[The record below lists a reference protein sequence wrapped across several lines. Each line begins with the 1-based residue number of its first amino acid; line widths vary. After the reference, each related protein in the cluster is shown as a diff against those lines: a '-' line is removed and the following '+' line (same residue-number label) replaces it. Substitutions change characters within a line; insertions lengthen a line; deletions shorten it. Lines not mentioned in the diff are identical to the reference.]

1 MIWID
6 DEDSFVVK
14 NLFYDCI
21 PIHSDTILTEYSIMP
36 ELPEGLSIDN
46 TRSCIGGTYSGSFYG
61 LQRYYVQG
69 SNIQGSTRSIITL
82 HFTRTNS
89 CDQSHAATLQ
99 HGLHAEYYEVSRDYE
114 DAIEF
119 DDPVNFDFLTIKKSN
134 RFLDFNVSRTDLS
147 APFYSY
153 GVSEIQ
159 TMYTVMSGY
168 LYFPVSSQYFFRIRY
183 DSESDKVSPVSRFDG

>member
-6 DEDSFVVK
+6 DENSFVVK

-36 ELPEGLSIDN
+36 ELPQGLSIDT
-46 TRSCIGGTYSGSFYG
+46 TRNCIGGTYTGSFYG
-61 LQRYYVQG
+61 LQRYRIEG
-69 SNIQGSTRSIITL
+69 SNSEGLTQSSITL

-89 CDQSHAATLQ
+89 CIQSNAATLPQ
-99 HGLHAEYYEVSRDYE
+99 GLHAEYYEVDRDYE
-114 DAIEF
+114 DTIEF
-119 DDPVNFDFLTIKKSN
+119 DDPVNFDFLTIKKSS

-153 GVSEIQ
+153 GVSEIR
-159 TMYTVMSGY
+159 TMYTVLKGY
-168 LYFPVSSQYFFRIRY
+168 LYFPVSSQYFFRVLY
-183 DSESDKVSPVSRFDG
+183 DSESHKVSPVSPSEG